1 VGIFIMS
8 IVFIGRESRRVY
20 SAKRKEWYL
29 ANEKVYEFIKNNKKI
44 KQENSYIIYA
54 LTDPTN
60 NNIFY
65 IGSTKNLNNR
75 YKQHLICG
83 CNLEKSIII
92 KNLMKNNIMPD
103 CIILEGFEDEKLSR
117 LVEKSYIKFYK
128 KINKN
133 LTNIH

>member
-1 VGIFIMS
+1 MKL
-8 IVFIGRESRRVY
+8 VFKSYELRRVY

-29 ANEKVYEFIKNNKKI
+29 ANEKVYELVEDDEKI
-44 KQENSYIIYA
+44 KQENSYVIYA
-54 LTDPTN
+54 LTNPID

-65 IGSTKNLNNR
+65 IGSTKNINNR
-75 YKQHLICG
+75 YKQHLKCL
-83 CNLEKSIII
+83 CNLEKAIII
-92 KNLMKNNIMPD
+92 KNLMKNNIMPN

-128 KINKN
+128 KINEK